1 MPQEVEQINMKTF
14 MNTSRQYAHRIGRQV
29 FSGSVS
35 FCQSVYNVRYGH
47 TMSNTPHPI
56 RTAKLSDIGP
66 T

>member
-1 MPQEVEQINMKTF
+1 
-14 MNTSRQYAHRIGRQV
+14 
-29 FSGSVS
+29 
-35 FCQSVYNVRYGH
+35 VYNVRYGH